1 MGDSDTQS
9 DIYLILSAPGAAPG
23 EIVKQFARSDKPLI
37 LGRAARSDDSANSL
51 FTPKFRSDKTRVM
64 SSKHALIEWWRDHV
78 NLTDLH
84 STNGVRIFSASSGW
98 HDCVPGGEYVID
110 NGDLI
115 VFGRSVKD
123 PEDDSVIC
131 EPLSLIAEYR
141 SEPVVPLQ
149 AAGPGKC
156 EAHESFAALER
167 VPTVSPASKTTSHAS
182 VRDYSSEQRAAALSR
197 YVECRKAK
205 AAAKPAA
212 DAHASPKT
220 GFGLSDADV
229 CFEQDDA
236 GAFGRDQ
243 EAVEDPAA
251 VTAEEEVVDGDQP
264 REAGSATHADPRR
277 RRPGSASP
285 RTIADPARSTEMPSG
300 VVTPEP
306 VLQQDHIPRLNS
318 PVYLSENLEEVLVH
332 SLRISQ
338 PASGESLAEPVLS
351 PAPGVASTEN
361 GDIKPK
367 TTLPSSHLP
376 SPISSRGSPAAVAE
390 AEVAFQAMKVESPE
404 RKPAIEV
411 DSAVPAKV
419 SASPA
424 GREPEKFEA
433 DDDGASQQLEA
444 EAGAHS
450 EPHASDSDEG
460 VSTRSYRKTQPDSS
474 PERTTNALAEA
485 DYPVPFLAAHT
496 VDDSASPMP
505 FFAADAADEAD
516 HPMPF
521 CANALDEDR
530 YPILLEDG
538 SSCDES
544 SAEEE
549 AAAASELDSGE
560 TDYENLSDS
569 GGTTTEIQGSDSD
582 DGSDV
587 AATEEDDAEE
597 SEVESLEQAEAEE
610 ADLADWDEDGE
621 EPSGDFS
628 EEDDIFEVDREHQED
643 VEVDDFEDDAEHDC
657 DVASVASCAGS
668 ESQKSEDTGCHSAD
682 DGKQTS
688 GSELVGCSCALLSGT
703 TSDDDEDEDHDEDE
717 EGVEVKKVNP
727 SFVWAAS
734 DFDTDSNKE
743 HHDDAFSR
751 ASAESSSSLPLPR
764 RKRRFDETDMADLPK
779 DDDLLLGWERLFALR
794 EDDAEGGPDVEV
806 VEITEGSLVA
816 AGDEVATSNGGSAP
830 KRRRL
835 DVSFKTFS
843 VGVLTGVVGT
853 LAGLTAL
860 DSLLGPA

>member
-1 MGDSDTQS
+1 
-9 DIYLILSAPGAAPG
+9 
-23 EIVKQFARSDKPLI
+23 
-37 LGRAARSDDSANSL
+37 
-51 FTPKFRSDKTRVM
+51 
-64 SSKHALIEWWRDHV
+64 
-78 NLTDLH
+78 
-84 STNGVRIFSASSGW
+84 
-98 HDCVPGGEYVID
+98 
-110 NGDLI
+110 
-115 VFGRSVKD
+115 
-123 PEDDSVIC
+123 
-131 EPLSLIAEYR
+131 
-141 SEPVVPLQ
+141 
-149 AAGPGKC
+149 
-156 EAHESFAALER
+156 
-167 VPTVSPASKTTSHAS
+167 
-182 VRDYSSEQRAAALSR
+182 
-197 YVECRKAK
+197 
-205 AAAKPAA
+205 
-212 DAHASPKT
+212 
-220 GFGLSDADV
+220 
-229 CFEQDDA
+229 
-236 GAFGRDQ
+236 
-243 EAVEDPAA
+243 
-251 VTAEEEVVDGDQP
+251 
-264 REAGSATHADPRR
+264 
-277 RRPGSASP
+277 
-285 RTIADPARSTEMPSG
+285 MPSG

-376 SPISSRGSPAAVAE
+376 SPVSSRGSPAAVAE

-496 VDDSASPMP
+496 VDDAASPMP

-582 DGSDV
+582 HGSDV

-610 ADLADWDEDGE
+610 ADLADWDEDEE

-628 EEDDIFEVDREHQED
+628 EEDDIFEVDREDQEE

-743 HHDDAFSR
+743 HRKLHTDDQRLSKGASR
-751 ASAESSSSLPLPR
+751 
-764 RKRRFDETDMADLPK
+764 
-779 DDDLLLGWERLFALR
+779 
-794 EDDAEGGPDVEV
+794 
-806 VEITEGSLVA
+806 
-816 AGDEVATSNGGSAP
+816 
-830 KRRRL
+830 
-835 DVSFKTFS
+835 
-843 VGVLTGVVGT
+843 
-853 LAGLTAL
+853 
-860 DSLLGPA
+860 

>member
-1 MGDSDTQS
+1 M
-9 DIYLILSAPGAAPG
+9 
-23 EIVKQFARSDKPLI
+23 
-37 LGRAARSDDSANSL
+37 
-51 FTPKFRSDKTRVM
+51 
-64 SSKHALIEWWRDHV
+64 
-78 NLTDLH
+78 
-84 STNGVRIFSASSGW
+84 
-98 HDCVPGGEYVID
+98 
-110 NGDLI
+110 
-115 VFGRSVKD
+115 KD
-123 PEDDSVIC
+123 PEDDSGRPVSQSAPCPLTLADGLRRPRIVIC

-149 AAGPGKC
+149 AADPGKC
-156 EAHESFAALER
+156 EAHESFAGLER

-251 VTAEEEVVDGDQP
+251 VTAEEEVVDGDEP
-264 REAGSATHADPRR
+264 REAGRCAHRRGLTPVLYGPDFASHGYSATHVDPHR

-285 RTIADPARSTEMPSG
+285 TTIADPARSTEMPSG

-306 VLQQDHIPRLNS
+306 VLQQDHIPRLSS
-318 PVYLSENLEEVLVH
+318 PVHLSENLEEVLVH
-332 SLRISQ
+332 SLRISK
-338 PASGESLAEPVLS
+338 PASGESLAEPILS

-376 SPISSRGSPAAVAE
+376 SPVSSRGSPAAVAE
-390 AEVAFQAMKVESPE
+390 AEVAFKTLKAESPE

-411 DSAVPAKV
+411 DSTAPAQL
-419 SASPA
+419 SASSNGCKLDALP
-424 GREPEKFEA
+424 RKVEA
-433 DDDGASQQLEA
+433 DDDGASQQVED
-444 EAGAHS
+444 EEGARS
-450 EPHASDSDEG
+450 EPPASDSDEG
-460 VSTRSYRKTQPDSS
+460 VSSRSYQNTQPDSS
-474 PERTTNALAEA
+474 PEPTTNVLAEA
-485 DYPVPFLAAHT
+485 NYPVPFLAAQT
-496 VDDSASPMP
+496 VDDGAYPMP

-582 DGSDV
+582 HGSDV
-587 AATEEDDAEE
+587 AAFEEDDAEE

-610 ADLADWDEDGE
+610 ADLADWDEDEE

-628 EEDDIFEVDREHQED
+628 EEDDIFEVDREDQEE

-682 DGKQTS
+682 DGKQAS
-688 GSELVGCSCALLSGT
+688 GPELVGCSCALLSGT

-743 HHDDAFSR
+743 HRKLHTDDQRLSKGASR
-751 ASAESSSSLPLPR
+751 
-764 RKRRFDETDMADLPK
+764 
-779 DDDLLLGWERLFALR
+779 
-794 EDDAEGGPDVEV
+794 
-806 VEITEGSLVA
+806 
-816 AGDEVATSNGGSAP
+816 
-830 KRRRL
+830 
-835 DVSFKTFS
+835 
-843 VGVLTGVVGT
+843 
-853 LAGLTAL
+853 
-860 DSLLGPA
+860 